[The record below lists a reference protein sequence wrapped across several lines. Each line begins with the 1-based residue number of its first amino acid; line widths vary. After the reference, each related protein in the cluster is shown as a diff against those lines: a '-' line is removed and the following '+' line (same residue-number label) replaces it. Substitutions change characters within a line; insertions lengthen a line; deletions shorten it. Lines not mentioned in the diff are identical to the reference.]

1 MWSKQDMESRQ
12 KDRMRENVV
21 RKRYGKRTEGPIKER
36 TGERNNRRRTDHY
49 SLPTGQGP
57 NLDVID
63 VNIEWCSLLR
73 KPIQKFFVLDVLILS
88 PEKLK

>member
-1 MWSKQDMESRQ
+1 M
-12 KDRMRENVV
+12 V
-21 RKRYGKRTEGPIKER
+21 RTRYGKQTERPIKGR
-36 TGERNNRRRTDHY
+36 TGERNNRRRTDDY
-49 SLPTGQGP
+49 SLPPRQGP

>member
-1 MWSKQDMESRQ
+1 MART
-12 KDRMRENVV
+12 
-21 RKRYGKRTEGPIKER
+21 RYGKQTEGPIKGR
-36 TGERNNRRRTDHY
+36 TGEGKNRRQTDDY
-49 SLPTGQGP
+49 SLPAGQGP

-88 PEKLK
+88 PEKLKKNVWFPVL